1 MDTEEKMFLS
11 RINGTQN
18 HHQWKNRFELCG
30 FTKLLCVIVTGKFL
44 AMFRSPGENTADL
57 LTLYYGTLSITVRT
71 FLHLWTYFNFM
82 QELLQLQHIYHP
94 DFR

>member
-18 HHQWKNRFELCG
+18 HHQWKNRFGLCG
-30 FTKLLCVIVTGKFL
+30 FIILLCVIQNGMFL
-44 AMFRSPGENTADL
+44 SIIRSPGENTADL

>member
-1 MDTEEKMFLS
+1 MFLS
-11 RINGTQN
+11 RINATQN
-18 HHQWKNRFELCG
+18 HHQWKNRFGLCG
-30 FTKLLCVIVTGKFL
+30 FIILLCVIQNGMFL
-44 AMFRSPGENTADL
+44 SMFRSPGENTADL